1 MHYDAVF
8 NYVIAYYFPK
18 AFVSHLTQ
26 RIEVVEQAV
35 CPEDLRP
42 FGRKVYSKQ
51 SGDCKEQED
60 EVTA

>member
-1 MHYDAVF
+1 M
-8 NYVIAYYFPK
+8 
-18 AFVSHLTQ
+18 SHLTQ